1 MIKSTILIA
10 FLISVSLTTL
20 SQNNVNSLVVVS
32 YNVEN
37 LFDTIN
43 SPLFDDDAFTPDGSK
58 KWTSDRYEKKV
69 NDLAMVLESIPGN
82 GLPSVIGLTEI
93 ENRAVLEDLINDPKL
108 SKGAYEIIHK
118 DGVDPRGIEC
128 ALLYNPEFFTYKSHD
143 YIPIEDPIDPEYLY
157 RSILHVQG
165 KGPDGLTLHLFMNHW
180 KSRSGGLEATERQRM
195 AAALTLRK
203 RLNLIVTRDT
213 DAKIIVMG
221 DFNDEPTN
229 QSIIHGLSAFNKRH
243 NIQPGD
249 LYNLFYDTH
258 NLERKGSYN
267 YRGTWNMLD
276 QFIVSYNMINQGS
289 GLTTGFE
296 QGKIFSEEWM
306 MYDNEKYGEKL
317 PSSTYGGPNYYGG
330 PSDHLPIYV
339 TFTW

>member
-229 QSIIHGLSAFNKRH
+229 QSIIHGLSALNKRQ

-276 QFIVSYNMINQGS
+276 QFIVSYNMVNQGS

>member
-10 FLISVSLTTL
+10 FLISVSLTAL
-20 SQNNVNSLVVVS
+20 SQKNVNSLVLVS

-37 LFDTIN
+37 LFDTVN
-43 SPLFDDDAFTPDGSK
+43 SPLFDDDAFTPEGSK

-69 NDLAMVLESIPGN
+69 SDLARVLGSIPGSE
-82 GLPSVIGLTEI
+82 LPAVIGLTEV
-93 ENRAVLEDLINDPKL
+93 ENRKVLEDLINDPKL
-108 SKGAYEIIHK
+108 RKGAYKIIHE

-128 ALLYNPEFFTYKSHD
+128 ALVYNPEIFTYKSHV

-165 KGPDGLTLHLFMNHW
+165 KGPDGLMLHLFVNHW
-180 KSRSGGLEATERQRM
+180 KSRSGGLAETERQRI
-195 AAALTLRK
+195 AAANTLQKQLTLLSSTEPEPR
-203 RLNLIVTRDT
+203 V
-213 DAKIIVMG
+213 IIMG

-229 QSIIHGLSAFNKRH
+229 LSISQGLSALNKRY
-243 NIQPGD
+243 NIKSGE
-249 LYNLFYDTH
+249 LYNLFYDAH
-258 NLERKGSYN
+258 NMRREGTYN

-276 QFIVSYNMINQGS
+276 QFIVSYNMLNQES

-306 MYDNEKYGEKL
+306 MYDNERYEVKL

>member
-10 FLISVSLTTL
+10 FLISVSLTAL
-20 SQNNVNSLVVVS
+20 SQKNVNSLVVVS

-37 LFDTIN
+37 LFDTVN
-43 SPLFDDDAFTPDGSK
+43 SPLFDDDAFTPEGSK

-69 NDLAMVLESIPGN
+69 TDLAMVLGSIPGSE
-82 GLPSVIGLTEI
+82 LPAVIGLTEI
-93 ENRAVLEDLINDPKL
+93 ENRKVLEDLINDPKL
-108 SKGAYEIIHK
+108 RNGVYEIIHE

-128 ALLYNPEFFTYKSHD
+128 ALLFRPEYFKYLSHN
-143 YIPIEDPIDPEYLY
+143 YIPIEDPVDPEYLY

-180 KSRSGGLEATERQRM
+180 KSRSGGVAETERQRI
-195 AAALTLRK
+195 AAASTLQKQLDLLSSTESESR
-203 RLNLIVTRDT
+203 V
-213 DAKIIVMG
+213 IIMG

-229 QSIIHGLSAFNKRH
+229 QSIIHGLSALNKRK
-243 NIQPGD
+243 NIHPGD
-249 LYNLFYDTH
+249 FYNLFYDTH
-258 NLERKGSYN
+258 NLERKGTYN

-276 QFIVSYNMINQGS
+276 QFIVSYNMLNQES

>member
-10 FLISVSLTTL
+10 FLISVSLTAL
-20 SQNNVNSLVVVS
+20 SQKNVNSLVVVS

-37 LFDTIN
+37 LFDTVN
-43 SPLFDDDAFTPDGSK
+43 SLLFDDDAFTPDGSK
-58 KWTSDRYEKKV
+58 KWTSDRYKKKV
-69 NDLAMVLESIPGN
+69 IDLAMVLGSIPGSE
-82 GLPSVIGLTEI
+82 LPAVIGLTEI
-93 ENRAVLEDLINDPKL
+93 ENRKVLEDLINNPKL
-108 SKGAYEIIHK
+108 RKGAYEIIHE

-128 ALLYNPEFFTYKSHD
+128 ALLFRPEYFKYLSHN
-143 YIPIEDPIDPEYLY
+143 YIPIEDPVDPEYLY

-165 KGPDGLTLHLFMNHW
+165 KGPEGLTLHLFMNHW
-180 KSRSGGLEATERQRM
+180 KSRSGGAAKTERQRI
-195 AAALTLRK
+195 AAASTLRK
-203 RLNLIVTRDT
+203 QLDFLSSTESEFRV
-213 DAKIIVMG
+213 IIMG

-229 QSIIHGLSAFNKRH
+229 LSMIQGLSAFNKRH
-243 NIQPGD
+243 NIQSGD
-249 LYNLFYDTH
+249 LYNLFYDSH
-258 NLERKGSYN
+258 NLESLGSYN

-276 QFIVSYNMINQGS
+276 QFIVSYNMLNQES
-289 GLTTGFE
+289 GLSTGFE